1 MRELIW
7 MLLGALVIT
16 GPHLLL
22 TSIISLNTFG
32 LVALGMGL
40 GVLLLF
46 LFAIHGGKETFRC

>member
-1 MRELIW
+1 MRQLIW

-16 GPHLLL
+16 VPYLLL

-46 LFAIHGGKETFRC
+46 FIFVALWNNT